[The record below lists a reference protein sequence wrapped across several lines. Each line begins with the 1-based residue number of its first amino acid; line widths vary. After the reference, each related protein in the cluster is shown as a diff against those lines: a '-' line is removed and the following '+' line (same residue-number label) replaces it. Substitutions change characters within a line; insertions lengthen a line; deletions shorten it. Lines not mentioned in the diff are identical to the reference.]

1 MKRTWI
7 KSLVMMWGL
16 MISAS
21 LFAQAAR
28 TAQSVAPAD
37 SLLAEARTAMDNY
50 DYDRVLDLLP
60 ADCTDADCLTVRAR
74 ALGALNRT
82 AEALATWQ
90 ALSAQDSL
98 RTQPWVE
105 QAECC
110 KRLGKLSQA
119 AALYQRASELQP
131 HNTYFRQQHI
141 RVLLAASQY
150 EAARDACHEWLQ
162 CDTLSPTGYKLLGQ
176 TYEAMQD
183 YVRAFAS
190 YNKAYNR
197 DATDPQVVAS
207 IAGLFNDNQQYPN
220 AAYVSEVF
228 RRQVDSTDVSVNRQY
243 AKALFMQKQYHPAVL
258 CYEDLLR
265 QGDNSF
271 TTLYYLGLSQYSNR
285 EYAPSYATLLTA
297 HQLNPNDVN
306 VLYHLGRAASKSHR
320 PDEAVDYIE
329 EAIALSTPSDSL
341 MARLYGGLA
350 DCYGIPSHWQERVEA
365 FKMRYKYGRQETTLY
380 AIASLYEQMNHPD
393 EALAY
398 FQKFTAELD
407 RSQAHIQNPDAAQ
420 RTKLHSLYEDA
431 ALRIKRLKAEAFFR
445 EGKKE

>member
-7 KSLVMMWGL
+7 PLLMVMWGFL
-16 MISAS
+16 IPSPS
-21 LFAQAAR
+21 LAQ
-28 TAQSVAPAD
+28 AD
-37 SLLAEARTAMDNY
+37 SLLVEARTAMDNY
-50 DYDRVLDLLP
+50 DYDRVLTLLP
-60 ADCTDADCLTVRAR
+60 ADGTDAERLTVRAR
-74 ALGALNRT
+74 ALSALNRT
-82 AEALATWQ
+82 SEALAAWQ
-90 ALSAQDSL
+90 TLSAQDSL

-141 RVLLAASQY
+141 RALLAASQY
-150 EAARDACHEWLQ
+150 EAARDACHEWLDG
-162 CDTLSPTGYKLLGQ
+162 DTLSPTGYKLLGQ

-207 IAGLFNDNQQYPN
+207 IAGLFNDNHQYPN

-228 RRQVDSTDVSVNRQY
+228 RRQVDSTDVNMNRQY
-243 AKALFMQKQYHPAVL
+243 AKALFMQKQYRPAIL
-258 CYEDLLR
+258 CYQDLQR

-285 EYAPSYATLLTA
+285 EYDESYATLRTA
-297 HQLNPNDVN
+297 HDLNPTDVN
-306 VLYHLGRAASKSHR
+306 VLYHLGRAASKSLR
-320 PDEAVDYIE
+320 ADEAVDYME
-329 EAIALSTPSDSL
+329 EAIGLSTPSDSL

-350 DCYGIPSHWQERVEA
+350 DCYGIPSHWQERIEA
-365 FKMRYKYGRQETTLY
+365 FKMRYKYGRQEVTLY
-380 AIASLYEQMNHPD
+380 AIASLYEQMNHPA
-393 EALAY
+393 EALTY
-398 FQKFTAELD
+398 YEKFTSELD
-407 RSQAHIQNPDAAQ
+407 RSKAHIQNPDAAQ
-420 RTKLHSLYEDA
+420 RTKLASLYEDVVV
-431 ALRIKRLKAEAFFR
+431 RIKKLKAEAFFR
-445 EGKKE
+445 EGKKD

>member
-16 MISAS
+16 MLSAS

-28 TAQSVAPAD
+28 TAQTVAPAD

-60 ADCTDADCLTVRAR
+60 ADCTDADCLAVRAR

-82 AEALATWQ
+82 AEALAAWQ

-243 AKALFMQKQYHPAVL
+243 AKALFMQKQYRPAVL

-271 TTLYYLGLSQYSNR
+271 TTLYYLGLSQYSNH

>member
-7 KSLVMMWGL
+7 KSLVAMWGL
-16 MISAS
+16 MLSAS

-28 TAQSVAPAD
+28 TAQTVAPAD

-60 ADCTDADCLTVRAR
+60 ADCTDADCLAVRAR

-82 AEALATWQ
+82 AEALAAWQ

-243 AKALFMQKQYHPAVL
+243 AKALFMQKQYRPAVL

-271 TTLYYLGLSQYSNR
+271 TTLYYLGLSQYSNH

>member
-16 MISAS
+16 MLSAS

-28 TAQSVAPAD
+28 TAQTVAPAD

-60 ADCTDADCLTVRAR
+60 ADCTNADCLAVRAR

-82 AEALATWQ
+82 AEALAAWQ

-243 AKALFMQKQYHPAVL
+243 AKALFMQKQYRPAVL

-271 TTLYYLGLSQYSNR
+271 TTLYYLGLSQYSNH

-341 MARLYGGLA
+341 MTRLYGGLA

>member
-7 KSLVMMWGL
+7 KSLVAMWGL
-16 MISAS
+16 MLSAS

-28 TAQSVAPAD
+28 TAQTVAPAD

-60 ADCTDADCLTVRAR
+60 ADCTDADCLAVRAR

-82 AEALATWQ
+82 AEALAAWQ

-243 AKALFMQKQYHPAVL
+243 AKALFMQKQYRPAVL

-271 TTLYYLGLSQYSNR
+271 TTLYYLGLSQYSNH

-431 ALRIKRLKAEAFFR
+431 VLRIKRLKAEAFFR